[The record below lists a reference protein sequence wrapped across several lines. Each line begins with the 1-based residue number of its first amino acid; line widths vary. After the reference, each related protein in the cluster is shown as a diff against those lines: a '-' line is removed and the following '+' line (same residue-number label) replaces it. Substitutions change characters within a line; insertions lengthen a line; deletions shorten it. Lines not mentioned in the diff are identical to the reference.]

1 MTTPRGRM
9 LDLIFL
15 LQEEARSAIDDGW
28 PGTLPG
34 QRIAEDEKHLRSYID
49 DLGHFSDHIDVAV
62 RHARVSDRRDHVCT
76 LLTIFMHAAEFIGS
90 RARPSF
96 SQRNYFATE
105 RARAAGRNSAAKAA
119 RASRAWQEH
128 VEALALKIRGQKP
141 KLSRERL
148 ATEILERWGK
158 PGVSAPGHRTI
169 RDYVSRL
176 EKTGRLPRPANND
189 HSTG

>member
-105 RARAAGRNSAAKAA
+105 GACCRPEQRCEGGPGFASLAGACRSAGTENTRAETEAFAGKTRHGNPGEVGKA
-119 RASRAWQEH
+119 RRIGTGTSNHTR
-128 VEALALKIRGQKP
+128 L
-141 KLSRERL
+141 RL
-148 ATEILERWGK
+148 ASGEDRQAA
-158 PGVSAPGHRTI
+158 S
-169 RDYVSRL
+169 SRQ
-176 EKTGRLPRPANND
+176 
-189 HSTG
+189 